1 MEICL
6 SQLDSNAKLAVAIS
20 REHALSNRLISAS
33 QIYCF
38 HKRETIYKYPVTFIV
53 RKHSRYITKLNEMIQ
68 LMTTN
73 GIIEKWQSNFRY
85 QDQTRLKYKETNYHQ
100 LTAVDLLGGLTILA
114 YVELMA
120 FVTLVFEVFIYRKTR
135 KTNCW
140 RLWLL
145 IEMLIDPYR
154 HFLLKDKKLTELF
167 YLKNLRKLLLKDEL
181 HPKISTP

>member
-20 REHALSNRLISAS
+20 REHALNNHLISAS

-38 HKRETIYKYPVTFIV
+38 EKHETIYIYPLTFLV

-73 GIIEKWQSNFRY
+73 GIIEKWQSNFRD
-85 QDQTRLKYKETNYHQ
+85 QDQTRLNYKEKIYHQ
-100 LTAVDLLGGLTILA
+100 LTAVDLFGAFIILGC
-114 YVELMA
+114 VELMA
-120 FVTLVFEVFIYRKTR
+120 FATLVFEVFIYRKAR

-140 RLWLL
+140 RLWLF
-145 IEMLIDPYR
+145 IEMLIDPDR

-167 YLKNLRKLLLKDEL
+167 
-181 HPKISTP
+181 